1 MQDFKKLQVWQKSHS
16 LVLDVYAKSA
26 TFPKAEMFGLT
37 SQVRRASVSIAAN
50 IAEGSS
56 TGSDKEF
63 ARFLRISAASAS
75 EVEYFSILVAELG
88 LLDNR
93 AAGQW
98 SQDVGEIRRMISG
111 LLASLS
117 KS

>member
-1 MQDFKKLQVWQKSHS
+1 MQDFKKLQVWQKSH
-16 LVLDVYAKSA
+16 
-26 TFPKAEMFGLT
+26 FPHFSGST
-37 SQVRRASVSIAAN
+37 RVS
-50 IAEGSS
+50 
-56 TGSDKEF
+56 EF

-75 EVEYFSILVAELG
+75 EVEYFSILVAELV
-88 LLDNR
+88 LLDNH

-98 SQDVGEIRRMISG
+98 SQDVYKIRRMISG